1 MAPSRPPRA
10 ESSAVLPLKRQV
22 WEDARVAEAAWSRAL
37 ATHRDAKPASR
48 GLRVRLRATSAAAAE
63 MAAVAREAE
72 AAGLAWAVLG
82 PSHGSVDALPG
93 ELAAP
98 NRWPCAEWAA
108 VERAERGAVTVA
120 RAGTLGEVA
129 EVFDVLAG
137 ALARLADVAGKPDE
151 LGADVPARGAN
162 T

>member
-10 ESSAVLPLKRQV
+10 ESSAVLPPKRQV
-22 WEDARVAEAAWSRAL
+22 WEDARVVEAAWSRAL

-63 MAAVAREAE
+63 MAAVARRAGE
-72 AAGLAWAVLG
+72 AGLAWAALG
-82 PSHGSVDALPG
+82 PSDGSVDALPG

-108 VERAERGAVTVA
+108 VERAERRAVTVA
-120 RAGTLGEVA
+120 RAGTLRDVA
-129 EVFDVLAG
+129 EVFDVLAE
-137 ALARLADVAGKPDE
+137 ALARLAEAAGDPNE
-151 LGADVPARGAN
+151 LDTGAPTRGAN
-162 T
+162 S